1 MPMAERVASA
11 LGALIVLG
19 TIGFLTVET
28 FRRGDQEPA
37 LTVSVVQ
44 IREAPEGFVVSVEVR
59 NRSRGAAADV
69 QLAGIERGSDTG
81 RLQPVARLD
90 YVPGFSSRR
99 TNLVFAVD
107 PGSAPQVRI
116 LGYTRP

>member
-11 LGALIVLG
+11 LGAVIVLG

-28 FRRGDQEPA
+28 IRRGDQEPA
-37 LTVSVVQ
+37 LTVSVAQV
-44 IREAPEGFVVSVEVR
+44 REAPEGFVVTVEVR
-59 NRSRGAAADV
+59 NQSRGAAADV
-69 QLAGIERGSDTG
+69 HLAGVGRGTDGG

-99 TNLVFAVD
+99 ASLVFAVH
-107 PGSAPQVRI
+107 PGSAPQVRVV
-116 LGYTRP
+116 GYRRP

>member
-11 LGALIVLG
+11 LGVMIVLG
-19 TIGFLTVET
+19 TIGFLTAET
-28 FRRGDQEPA
+28 IRRGDQEPA

-44 IREAPEGFVVSVEVR
+44 IREAPPGFVVTVEVR
-59 NRSRGAAADV
+59 NQSRGAAADV
-69 QLAGIERGSDTG
+69 HLAGFDRGSDGG

-99 TNLVFAVD
+99 ASLVFAVH
-107 PGSAPQVRI
+107 PGSAPQVRV

>member
-11 LGALIVLG
+11 LGAVIVLG

-28 FRRGDQEPA
+28 IRRGDQEPA
-37 LTVSVVQ
+37 LTVSVLQ
-44 IREAPEGFVVSVEVR
+44 IRQGPEGFVVSVEVR
-59 NRSRGAAADV
+59 NQSRGAAADV
-69 QLAGIERGSDTG
+69 QVAGIEEARDTG

-99 TNLVFAVD
+99 ASLVFAVH